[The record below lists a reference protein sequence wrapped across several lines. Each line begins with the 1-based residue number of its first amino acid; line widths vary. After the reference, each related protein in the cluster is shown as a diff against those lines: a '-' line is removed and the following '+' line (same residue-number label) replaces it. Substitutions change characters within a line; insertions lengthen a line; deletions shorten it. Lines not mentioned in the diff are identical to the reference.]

1 MKIFSLK
8 IVYDLIKYGTDGHC
22 LGENNEESAKKKQI
36 LDKFGMALLIVYA
49 ILWNIEL
56 KDTKTLFEDLDDLRA
71 NKAIVNFVYGG
82 RHEKISNSSLFF
94 IAQ

>member
-49 ILWNIEL
+49 IL
-56 KDTKTLFEDLDDLRA
+56 
-71 NKAIVNFVYGG
+71 
-82 RHEKISNSSLFF
+82 
-94 IAQ
+94 